1 MQNFHYTHN
10 ACFCRM
16 PVIGSKRRNSSE
28 ATCDSSHCAFCF
40 QRSRSGLSCI
50 QHDSCPDQ
58 THDSSASQPSNE
70 FETWLKAQTVS
81 TAAHEHISLDKIG
94 LQLPGLLRSPPS
106 KRNRTSIDLG
116 EASSSDSSYPNQL
129 SLPAIYEAG
138 LSLDMPCLSGTA
150 GPPWQW
156 SQAWAEQPDPVPA
169 VFEEIGTFLEPA
181 SRQHA
186 AQHTADIVC
195 GVEFSADGHFIAS
208 AGVAKQVFCSVFH
221 CCLYAPASGL
231 LCTYRLISNHL
242 LKTCCGCMG
251 LSLKCDRLYQVAPP
265 TAHAYT
271 VIASPF
277 HAGSVVLSGRPPS
290 AT

>member
-1 MQNFHYTHN
+1 
-10 ACFCRM
+10 M

-116 EASSSDSSYPNQL
+116 EASSSDSSDPNQL

-156 SQAWAEQPDPVPA
+156 SLLMVTSLRQQGLQNRYSA
-169 VFEEIGTFLEPA
+169 VF
-181 SRQHA
+181 
-186 AQHTADIVC
+186 
-195 GVEFSADGHFIAS
+195 FIA
-208 AGVAKQVFCSVFH
+208 VFMLRQVG
-221 CCLYAPASGL
+221 CCAPTG
-231 LCTYRLISNHL
+231 
-242 LKTCCGCMG
+242 
-251 LSLKCDRLYQVAPP
+251 
-265 TAHAYT
+265 
-271 VIASPF
+271 
-277 HAGSVVLSGRPPS
+277 
-290 AT
+290 